1 MGRLQK
7 LGERET
13 RSWQEKVKRILGEE
27 GEGEGWM
34 KKVERE
40 RLGRKEQV
48 EAVEE
53 RSERGEEGRERRDG
67 GDEEEGKGKNW
78 GREMIEEVR
87 IEEV

>member
-1 MGRLQK
+1 M
-7 LGERET
+7 E
-13 RSWQEKVKRILGEE
+13 RILGEK

-40 RLGRKEQV
+40 RLGREEQV

-53 RSERGEEGRERRDG
+53 RSERGEKGRKRRDG
-67 GDEEEGKGKNW
+67 GDEEERRGRNW

-87 IEEV
+87 MEEV